1 MDFLLADAI
10 GSIADAVRFALLVGL
25 AFGAVIGFLTFAAYQ
40 TWQDRREAL
49 ALAARR
55 APARA
60 QGNTK

>member
-1 MDFLLADAI
+1 MDSLTFDAI
-10 GSIADAVRFALLVGL
+10 GSIADGIRFALLVGL
-25 AFGAVIGFLTFAAYQ
+25 AFGAVIGFLSFAAYH

-55 APARA
+55 APVRA